1 MGMVE
6 LHLGSIKVFPQK
18 YHALDGVKHIEN
30 TQFFSLFLSKP
41 MSSSN
46 DRIRKLCR
54 ICGDVGSINIF
65 GSLGQSIDLSE
76 KINTLLTINITLN
89 DRLSTMA
96 CNACVNQINTLNQI
110 VEMAIHTNDLMIK
123 LLEKKDSTFQER
135 MLQLCRICGNP
146 GLLYIYNQ
154 LDENSVSLAD
164 KMNTFLTFK
173 VSPTDQLSLKICQSC
188 INQVEDVYPIF
199 EFCHNTTKLMSMIVG
214 NISRDTMNIDNA
226 SLEISEIF
234 QDDIKFDINEVIV
247 QGKNDGENEFGNI
260 LRECDITAQNTFGSI
275 NQIQCLRCT
284 HSFTCGTELRRHIL
298 LNHNLKELD
307 CHHCFRRCSNLLEF
321 ENHVKLHFY
330 AQQPYYPCDLCSIN
344 FDSLANLIL
353 HIKTH
358 DLPNSREWA
367 LIYNQ
372 SDKSKCFSC
381 QYCNKTFIHEA
392 SKQIHERIHFT
403 CLICEICGKQLPN
416 KSQLSVHQR
425 QHTGE
430 RPYQCMNCGSS
441 FKCLSTLRQH
451 EVVHYEKKYICEVC
465 LRKFSRP
472 EKVRIHMRVH
482 TGEKPYNCLIC
493 NNRYQQKNDLNRHVK
508 KKHGENYTMNNFR
521 LNLF

>member
-1 MGMVE
+1 M
-6 LHLGSIKVFPQK
+6 
-18 YHALDGVKHIEN
+18 
-30 TQFFSLFLSKP
+30 
-41 MSSSN
+41 SSN
-46 DRIRKLCR
+46 DKIRKLCR

-65 GSLGQSIDLSE
+65 GSLGQSMDLSE
-76 KINTLLTINITLN
+76 KINTLLPINIALN
-89 DRLSTMA
+89 DRLSIMA
-96 CNACVNQINTLNQI
+96 CNACVNQINTLNHI
-110 VEMAIHTNDLMIK
+110 VGIAIHTNELMIK
-123 LLEKKDSTFQER
+123 LLEKKDSNFQER

-154 LDENSVSLAD
+154 LDENLVSLAD
-164 KMNTFLTFK
+164 KMNSFLTLK
-173 VSPTDQLSLKICQSC
+173 VSPVDQLSLKICQNC
-188 INQVEDVYPIF
+188 INKVEDVYPIF
-199 EFCHNTTKLMSMIVG
+199 EFCHNTTKLMSMVVE
-214 NISRDTMNIDNA
+214 NIPRDTMNIDSA
-226 SLEISEIF
+226 SLDISETF
-234 QDDIKFDINEVIV
+234 QDDIKFDIDEVII
-247 QGKNDGENEFGNI
+247 QEKNDGKNELGNI
-260 LRECDITAQNTFGSI
+260 LRECGIKNIVHTTQNTFGST

-284 HSFTCGTELRRHIL
+284 LNFTCGTELRRHIL

-330 AQQPYYPCDLCSIN
+330 AQHPYYPCDLCTLS
-344 FDSLANLIL
+344 FTSLANLIL

-358 DLPNSREWA
+358 DIKYSREWA

-372 SDKSKCFSC
+372 SDKSKCYSC
-381 QYCNKTFIHEA
+381 RYCNKTFIREA
-392 SKQIHERIHFT
+392 SRQIHERIHFT
-403 CLICEICGKQLPN
+403 CLICETCGKQLPN

-430 RPYQCMNCGSS
+430 RPYHCVNCGSS

-493 NNRYQQKNDLNRHVK
+493 NNKYQQKNDLNRHIK
-508 KKHGENYTMNNFR
+508 KKHGDDNTMNNFK